1 MISMHRDL
9 EIRLAVAVDVG
20 LHDIVGRDAN
30 YSVAL
35 RLATAVIGGET
46 LGEIVAVGEMESL
59 IAGLRTIGVDD
70 ARKSMWSPSVWLK
83 IENRIPRRK

>member
-20 LHDIVGRDAN
+20 LHDIVGRDAD
-30 YSVAL
+30 YPVPL
-35 RLATAVIGGET
+35 RLAVAAVIG
-46 LGEIVAVGEMESL
+46 GEMESL

-70 ARKSMWSPSVWLK
+70 AQVDVVAVSMAE
-83 IENRIPRRK
+83 IENRIPRHK

>member
-1 MISMHRDL
+1 MISMHLDL

-20 LHDIVGRDAN
+20 LHDIVGRDAD
-30 YSVAL
+30 YPEAL

-70 ARKSMWSPSVWLK
+70 AQVDVVAVSMAE
-83 IENRIPRRK
+83 IENRIPRHK

>member
-9 EIRLAVAVDVG
+9 EIRLAVAVDVD
-20 LHDIVGRDAN
+20 LHDIVGRDAD
-30 YSVAL
+30 YPVPL
-35 RLATAVIGGET
+35 RLAVAAVIG
-46 LGEIVAVGEMESL
+46 GEMESL

-70 ARKSMWSPSVWLK
+70 AQVDVVAVSMAE

>member
-1 MISMHRDL
+1 MIARNGDL

-20 LHDIVGRDAN
+20 QHDIVGRDAD
-30 YSVAL
+30 YPVPL
-35 RLATAVIGGET
+35 RLAVAAVIG
-46 LGEIVAVGEMESL
+46 GEMESL

-70 ARKSMWSPSVWLK
+70 AQVDVVAVSMAE